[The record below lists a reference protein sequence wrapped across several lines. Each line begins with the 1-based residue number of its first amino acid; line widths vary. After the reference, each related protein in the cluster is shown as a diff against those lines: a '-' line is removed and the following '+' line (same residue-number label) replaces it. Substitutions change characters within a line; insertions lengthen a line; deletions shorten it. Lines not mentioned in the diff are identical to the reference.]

1 MKNKQQFNLF
11 CRFGRLAV
19 VAGLFGVGMPCVEMQ
34 CGLMTQ
40 AVAMPMQ
47 DAVEE
52 ATQEKAEQKEDA
64 KPEEL
69 VDIVLADGRIDL
81 KVPKAWEKKK
91 PKFNIVEAE
100 FAPKPVKAKTEVARL
115 TVMASGGSIEQ
126 NVDRWKGQF
135 SQEDDSSTSEHTKQ
149 KQEKVNGMVVHLVDI
164 TGTYADSA
172 GPFAGNAV
180 ERENY
185 RMIAAVV
192 ETKVAGNYFFK
203 LYGPKETVAEN
214 EKRFLQM
221 IKSIK
226 ISL

>member
-1 MKNKQQFNLF
+1 MKNNFQSMVL
-11 CRFGRLAV
+11 
-19 VAGLFGVGMPCVEMQ
+19 AGLFAAGLPLGFAENSHATTMQ
-34 CGLMTQ
+34 EAGQEVTQ
-40 AVAMPMQ
+40 EANP
-47 DAVEE
+47 EE
-52 ATQEKAEQKEDA
+52 AKPDTTDEKEEV

-69 VDIVLADGRIDL
+69 VDVVLAEGRIDL

-100 FAPKPVKAKTEVARL
+100 FAPKPVKAKTDVARL

-126 NVDRWKGQF
+126 NVDRWIGQF
-135 SQEDDSSTSEHTKQ
+135 SQADDSATSEHTKQ
-149 KQEKVNGMVVHLVDI
+149 KKEKVNGMTVHLVDI

-172 GPFAGNAV
+172 GPFAGNSV
-180 ERENY
+180 QREDY

-192 ETKVAGNYFFK
+192 ETKIAGNYFFK
-203 LYGPKETVAEN
+203 MYGPKETVNEN